1 MKKINFIFKT
11 LFFASILVLVSC
23 SDDAEPQEPRG
34 DYENGIIISGEGAS
48 AAAGGTISFI
58 SNDYATVES
67 KIYNKVNGSDLGIF
81 LQSMTLEGDNAYI
94 VVDNQNTI
102 SVVNRYTFQEL
113 GKITEELST
122 PRYITVVGNRG
133 YVTNWGSTSDET
145 DDFIAVVDINTFE
158 FIEKISVGNG
168 PERIAING
176 GKLYVTHK
184 GAFTNNNIVS
194 VINLSNN
201 EVSTITVKDRPDEMF
216 FKSSTELVVLSEGR
230 TLYDSNFNV
239 IGHTQ
244 AGIATINLQTNEV
257 TSEIEFTEGIH
268 PSLMD
273 TLNGEL
279 YYAISND
286 VYKVG
291 INATTPA
298 TDELLSDVAD
308 ISFYGMAVKDGK
320 LYALD
325 ASFSDIS
332 KVNIFDLSSN
342 EKTNTFDAP
351 LGASKIYFN

>member
-11 LFFASILVLVSC
+11 LFLTSVLFLVSC
-23 SDDAEPQEPRG
+23 SDDDNVPDEPKG
-34 DYENGIIISGEGAS
+34 DYEKGILISGEGS
-48 AAAGGTISFI
+48 GAGSGSVTFI
-58 SNDYATVES
+58 SNDYTTKQG
-67 KIYNKVNGSDLGIF
+67 KIYNKVNGADLGTF

-94 VVDNQNTI
+94 IVDNQNTI
-102 SVVNRYTFQEL
+102 SIVNRYSFQEL
-113 GKITEELST
+113 GKVTEGLSK
-122 PRYITVVGNRG
+122 PRYIVVVGNRG

-158 FIEKISVGNG
+158 FIEKIAVGNG
-168 PERIAING
+168 PERIAFKN

-194 VINLSNN
+194 VINLTNN

-216 FKSSTELVVLSEGR
+216 FKSNNELVVLSEGR

-244 AGIATINLQTNEV
+244 AGIATINLQTNVV
-257 TSEIEFTEGIH
+257 TSEIEFSEGVH

-273 TLNGEL
+273 IENGQL

-286 VYKVG
+286 VYKVA
-291 INATTPA
+291 INTTSPA
-298 TDELLSDVAD
+298 TSKLLTAVDGY
-308 ISFYGMAVKDGK
+308 FYGMSVKNGK